1 MLVYSNMSI
10 CADIECKETV
20 EGTEYRGTK
29 STTVSGKTCQ
39 AWNTQSP
46 HQHELVPLDEDLEGN
61 NLVRVDSVCLVP
73 KLIPKPG
80 L

>member
-1 MLVYSNMSI
+1 MLLYSNNYIS
-10 CADIECKETV
+10 ADIECKETV

-46 HQHELVPLDEDLEGN
+46 HEHNHVPLDEDLEGN
-61 NLVRVDSVCLVP
+61 
-73 KLIPKPG
+73 KLQF
-80 L
+80 LLD